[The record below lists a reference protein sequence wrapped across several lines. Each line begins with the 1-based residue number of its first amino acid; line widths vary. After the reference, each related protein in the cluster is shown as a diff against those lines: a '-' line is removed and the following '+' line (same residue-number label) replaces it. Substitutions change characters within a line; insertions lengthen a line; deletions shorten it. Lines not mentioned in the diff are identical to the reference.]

1 MRKDV
6 VGSDKLCLGAWK
18 EGVPNIFIPALS
30 KKLQIFPRSKNLP
43 IPYPSNKLW
52 NMEDSQSILKGKPIK
67 KLTSPRAG
75 ASHAALLDGP
85 NVTCSSHN
93 IKRERERERRTSPRS
108 VHGAAAVRPA
118 GGRRR
123 HLQGPH
129 RHRYVTRRHSRPPAA
144 SSSIRRPLAHFA
156 PPISL
161 QPCRRRPCRSSTS
174 SSSSTRRPTNPRSCS
189 VYYSFPCCFN
199 IIRRLML
206 CVTTLLPSNPCSLS
220 KERPFHY

>member
-1 MRKDV
+1 MDV

-75 ASHAALLDGP
+75 ASHAVLLDGP

-93 IKRERERERRTSPRS
+93 IKREREREREEKPRPDLS
-108 VHGAAAVRPA
+108 MAPPQSDQPEAAAA
-118 GGRRR
+118 
-123 HLQGPH
+123 
-129 RHRYVTRRHSRPPAA
+129 
-144 SSSIRRPLAHFA
+144 
-156 PPISL
+156 ISKVL
-161 QPCRRRPCRSSTS
+161 IVIGT
-174 SSSSTRRPTNPRSCS
+174 
-189 VYYSFPCCFN
+189 
-199 IIRRLML
+199 
-206 CVTTLLPSNPCSLS
+206 
-220 KERPFHY
+220 